1 MSNSLDPDQARRFI
15 GPDLITN
22 SVSKGYQ
29 QKKGKHSEQI
39 YLVVSDACPCECF
52 AYHGSII
59 KAFVS
64 SGCQWVMDHLFMFY
78 FVRRGVVDKLL
89 ALYTEVPGVPG
100 STSLS
105 DET

>member
-22 SVSKGYQ
+22 SISKGYQ
-29 QKKGKHSEQI
+29 QKKANILSKYSWLSQM
-39 YLVVSDACPCECF
+39 LVLAN
-52 AYHGSII
+52 GSII

-64 SGCQWVMDHLFMFY
+64 SGCQWVMDHLFMLY

-89 ALYTEVPGVPG
+89 ALYPEVPGVPG